1 MSIIVEQAT
10 DFSTNNP
17 KPFPGET
24 RHNYHRRCQAFR
36 QAHRQQTKATRRK
49 PQRRSPTTEAIRWV
63 TDKIFCHVYGEKVGD
78 NVYPSMTKE
87 AFIGFYNE
95 RGYGKRLPNYKLQDH
110 FDRLKTYYYF
120 SSPNK
125 TAEYALAM
133 IDIDVLKRKMLG
145 SPEGAR
151 KFAAFLR
158 TWFPNLYV
166 EASTGGKG
174 QHAYLLVRK
183 LGHSA
188 EEVKAALKHL
198 EKWLRQQ
205 ARGFDIEIVEVKGTP
220 PVVKYRDGGFIESI
234 TYGSFAKLPREVS
247 RFSEWANTT
256 TLTIEEVLALA
267 EERRQQQL
275 VKDEYEQETSQTQ
288 EEVKGTATIPA
299 TSGEQI
305 NNVINRQ
312 FAEYLRTGRPGL
324 CPYDNGDGEA
334 DAEGQEGVCLAEK
347 EARVGKAEKVVAG
360 SISGKNI
367 SQEELDL
374 MPTWERFY
382 KQARK
387 NKPLH
392 GDRWTVTETDFA
404 QAVVLLRFFTENR
417 NPDGSLPQRRV
428 QELWTALYDAGD
440 FSRPWNHHRWKAIR
454 DWMSEMG
461 WIEWQ
466 DHRYQIGTG
475 RGDGRACKWRLH
487 EEFVQQLDWLALHQE
502 EGAASFV
509 DTGVI
514 QRGPGE
520 PLKPLRYW
528 FKQAEEALF
537 WLEAEKAMENLC
549 AA

>member
-1 MSIIVEQAT
+1 M
-10 DFSTNNP
+10 
-17 KPFPGET
+17 
-24 RHNYHRRCQAFR
+24 
-36 QAHRQQTKATRRK
+36 
-49 PQRRSPTTEAIRWV
+49 RWL
-63 TDKIFCHVYGEKVGD
+63 TDKIFRHVYGEKVGD
-78 NVYPSMTKE
+78 EVYPSMTKE
-87 AFIGFYNE
+87 SLVGFYNE

-110 FDRLKTYYYF
+110 FDRLKTYYFF

-125 TAEYALAM
+125 TAAYALIM

-158 TWFPNLYV
+158 TWFPSLYV

-188 EEVKAALKHL
+188 EEVKKALKHL

-205 ARGFDIEIVEVKGTP
+205 AKGFDIEIVEVKGTP

-234 TYGSFAKLPREVS
+234 TYGSFAKLPREAS
-247 RFSEWANTT
+247 RFAEWTNTT
-256 TLTIEEVLALA
+256 TLTIEEVLALPLA
-267 EERRQQQL
+267 EEQREQQL
-275 VKDEYEQETSQTQ
+275 VKEEFEQETNQTQ
-288 EEVKGTATIPA
+288 EEVKGTTTIPA
-299 TSGEQI
+299 TVGEQI

-324 CPYDNGDGEA
+324 CPYDNEDGEA

-347 EARVGKAEKVVAG
+347 EARVGTAEKVVAG

-367 SQEELDL
+367 GQRELDL
-374 MPTWERFY
+374 MPAWERFF

-387 NKPLH
+387 NKPLR

-404 QAVVLLRFFTENR
+404 QAIVLLRFFTANC

-428 QELWTALYDAGD
+428 QELWTALYETGD
-440 FSRPWNHHRWKAIR
+440 FTRPWNHHRWKAIR
-454 DWMSEMG
+454 DWLSEMG
-461 WIEWQ
+461 RLDWQ

-475 RGDGRACKWRLH
+475 RSDGQACKWRLH
-487 EEFVQQLDWLALHQE
+487 EDFMLQLDWLALHHE
-502 EGAASFV
+502 ENKASFM
-509 DTGVI
+509 DTGVVTTG
-514 QRGPGE
+514 QGQALVPV
-520 PLKPLRYW
+520 RYW
-528 FKQAEEALF
+528 FKQAQEASF

>member
-1 MSIIVEQAT
+1 MPGSHKHMSIIVLQPP
-10 DFSTNNP
+10 DFTTKRP
-17 KPFPGET
+17 KPLPGEA
-24 RHNYHRRCQAFR
+24 RQAYHQRCQAFR
-36 QAHRQQTKATRRK
+36 QTHRQSTKTKRRK
-49 PQRRSPTTEAIRWV
+49 SRRRSPTTEAVRWLK
-63 TDKIFCHVYGEKVGD
+63 DKVFAHVYGEKVGD
-78 NVYPSMTKE
+78 DVYPSMSKE
-87 AFIGFYNE
+87 AFVGFYNE
-95 RGYGKRLPNYKLQDH
+95 RGHGKRLPNYKLQDH
-110 FDRLKTYYYF
+110 FDRLKTYYYW

-158 TWFPNLYV
+158 TWFPSLYV

-183 LGHSA
+183 AGHSA

-205 ARGFDIEIVEVKGTP
+205 AKGFDIEIVEVKSTP
-220 PVVKYRDGGFIESI
+220 PVVKYGDRGFIEAI

-247 RFSEWANTT
+247 RFAEWANTT
-256 TLTIEEVLALA
+256 TLTIADVMALPSVEEVA
-267 EERRQQQL
+267 
-275 VKDEYEQETSQTQ
+275 VVDEPM
-288 EEVKGTATIPA
+288 K
-299 TSGEQI
+299 
-305 NNVINRQ
+305 
-312 FAEYLRTGRPGL
+312 
-324 CPYDNGDGEA
+324 
-334 DAEGQEGVCLAEK
+334 K
-347 EARVGKAEKVVAG
+347 EAAEKVALG
-360 SISGKNI
+360 SISGKDI

-374 MPTWERFY
+374 MPTWERLF

-392 GDRWTVTETDFA
+392 GDRWVVTETDFA

-440 FSRPWNHHRWKAIR
+440 FTRPWNYHRWKAIR

-461 WIEWQ
+461 WLDWQ
-466 DHRYQIGTG
+466 DHRYQNGTG
-475 RGDGRACKWRLH
+475 RGDGQACKWRLH
-487 EEFVQQLDWLALHQE
+487 EDFVQQLDWLALHHE
-502 EGAASFV
+502 EGGASFV

-514 QRGPGE
+514 QRGRGQ

-528 FKQAEEALF
+528 FKQAAEAVL
-537 WLEAEKAMENLC
+537 WLEAEKAMENLW